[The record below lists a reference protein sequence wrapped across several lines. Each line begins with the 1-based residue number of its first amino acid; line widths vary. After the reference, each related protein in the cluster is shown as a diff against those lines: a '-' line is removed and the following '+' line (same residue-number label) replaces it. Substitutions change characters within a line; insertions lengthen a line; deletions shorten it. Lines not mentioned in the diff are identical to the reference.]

1 MYTPI
6 QPPLLDQKTILRM
19 VGIGSRE
26 TLSRWIRHG
35 QFPAPIHVGG
45 GRLRWL
51 RSEVEA
57 WIADRALARDKA
69 RSVPSKKP
77 RVLVVSPVQGVL
89 PHV

>member
-1 MYTPI
+1 MLAPI
-6 QPPLLDQKTILRM
+6 QPALLDQKTILRM
-19 VGIGSRE
+19 IGIGSRE

-57 WIADRALARDKA
+57 WIADRAVARDTERRAPSQKERRVA
-69 RSVPSKKP
+69 TSAVPGVRS
-77 RVLVVSPVQGVL
+77 
-89 PHV
+89 HA